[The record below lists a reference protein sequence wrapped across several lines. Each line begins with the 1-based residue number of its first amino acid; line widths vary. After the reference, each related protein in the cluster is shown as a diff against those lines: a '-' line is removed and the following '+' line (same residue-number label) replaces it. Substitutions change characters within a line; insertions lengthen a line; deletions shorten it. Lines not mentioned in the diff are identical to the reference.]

1 MLNGQFCQTFSC
13 TIQFVINTVDVAQS
27 ALAFTQDLTGII
39 FYNLTS
45 NGCKEQKKIAR
56 CKPAFLTST
65 ANVEVTIS
73 LSHSLF

>member
-45 NGCKEQKKIAR
+45 NGCKEQKN
-56 CKPAFLTST
+56 CP
-65 ANVEVTIS
+65 V
-73 LSHSLF
+73 